1 MKKRV
6 LFNGTEINVFLSIRS
21 LLLAALVL
29 PLVLS
34 IAACVPTIQKIH
46 HTPVVIGKVIGLD
59 TLQPIAGAIVQ
70 HEGAD
75 ADVDLDDMIEAAKNK
90 IVTNNQG
97 EYHLPSTSSV
107 KAVVLMPGH
116 AITDYPVR
124 ISTQN
129 NSALVFASAS
139 LLMRDEETSG
149 APLLIMDPDPETIAN
164 TPPGDYLDYKLLRTY
179 LYPHSTLGKCNLG
192 IGGDAISALNT
203 ARKAYWRHIN
213 DPVVKQEIVDA
224 AYLNVRNVWQYFYNS
239 CDFGDKHT
247 IERRDAIYAVREVT
261 DKIQQEASDLTSK

>member
-1 MKKRV
+1 V
-6 LFNGTEINVFLSIRS
+6 LFNGTEINVSLSIRS
-21 LLLAALVL
+21 LLLAAVVL
-29 PLVLS
+29 PVVLS
-34 IAACVPTIQKIH
+34 IAACVPTIQRIH
-46 HTPVVIGKVIGLD
+46 HTPVVIGKVIDLD

-70 HEGAD
+70 HEGVD
-75 ADVDLDDMIEAAKNK
+75 ADYDLDDMIEAAKNK
-90 IVTNNQG
+90 IVTNKQG
-97 EYHLPSTSSV
+97 EYHLPSTSSI

-164 TPPGDYLDYKLLRTY
+164 APPGDYLDYKLLRTY

-213 DPVVKQEIVDA
+213 EPAVKQEIVDA

-239 CDFGDKHT
+239 CDFGDDHT

-261 DKIQQEASDLTSK
+261 DQIQQEASDLTSK